1 MSTDREILAEL
12 DALADHLA
20 QRREDLVKAWTATVE
35 ADPELPIVSSISLL
49 HFRDLVPDV
58 LESYEQRLRRG
69 PGPQPPDEPEH
80 QRLAEHGLHRWQQG
94 YSLRELIREWGHLQL
109 TLLDE
114 LERYGAAHPGLRPE
128 VMPFARRLWVRRCG
142 DGMTSSVEQYARL
155 QRSEAEGV
163 TRDLET
169 ALDQVK
175 GLERRRAEAWYEAA
189 HDLRGNVGVV
199 TTTTSILTEDG
210 VPEPLRAKALGTLQS
225 SVSSLQRLLSDLMSL
240 ARLEAGREQRAVERF
255 DAAVLLREL
264 ASTLLP
270 MAHERGLT
278 LHADG
283 PESLVVEGDPVKVWR
298 IVQNLALNALKYT
311 RDGGVTIAWGETR
324 ESDIERWR
332 IRVEDTG
339 PGFHVPGAPL
349 ASRLREATASGLKV
363 ERTAAPGEV
372 EPMPGSGAA
381 PAAPSGQPPGEGIGL
396 SIVKR
401 LCELLEAGL
410 EVSSEAGKGT
420 VFQVVLPRRYPEPI

>member
-1 MSTDREILAEL
+1 MSTDRQILAEL
-12 DALADHLA
+12 EALADHLA
-20 QRREDLVKAWTATVE
+20 GRREEVIAAWTAVVE
-35 ADPELPIVSSISLL
+35 ADPELPTASSISLL
-49 HFRDLVPDV
+49 HFRDLIPDV

-80 QRLAEHGLHRWQQG
+80 QRIAEHGQHRWQQG

-109 TLLDE
+109 TLLEE

-142 DGMTSSVEQYARL
+142 DGMTGSVEQYARL
-155 QRSEAEGV
+155 QRSEAQGV
-163 TRDLET
+163 AHDLET
-169 ALDQVK
+169 ALDHAK
-175 GLERRRAEAWYEAA
+175 DLERRRAEAWYEAA
-189 HDLRGNVGVV
+189 HDLRGNVGLV
-199 TTTTSILTEDG
+199 TTSTSILTGDG

-240 ARLEAGREQRAVERF
+240 ARLEAGREHRAVERF

-264 ASTLLP
+264 AATLLP
-270 MAHERGLT
+270 LAHERGLE

-283 PESLVVEGDPVKVWR
+283 PEGLIVEGDPVKVWR

-311 RDGGVTIAWGETR
+311 RNGRVTITWDETR
-324 ESDIERWR
+324 ENDIERWR
-332 IRVEDTG
+332 IRIEDTG
-339 PGFHVPGAPL
+339 PGFYVPGSPIAE
-349 ASRLREATASGLKV
+349 RLREATASGLKV
-363 ERTAAPGEV
+363 EREAAPDEV
-372 EPMPGSGAA
+372 EPIPGSGST
-381 PAAPSGQPPGEGIGL
+381 PALPPASQPPGEGIGL

-410 EVSSEAGKGT
+410 EVSSEVGKGT
-420 VFQVVLPRRYPEPI
+420 IFQVVLPRRYSI